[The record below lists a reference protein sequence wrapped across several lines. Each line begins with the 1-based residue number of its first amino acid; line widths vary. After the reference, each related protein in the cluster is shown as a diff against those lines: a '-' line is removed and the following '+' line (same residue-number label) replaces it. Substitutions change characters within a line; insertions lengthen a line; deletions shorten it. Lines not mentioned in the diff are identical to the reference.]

1 MKPQH
6 IKMSNQRQVST
17 FAIVLLMASL
27 VIGVWLS
34 APTCYATDPAP
45 PYNETEV
52 EERLDNIEKM
62 LEEMRGVIYEIK
74 YGLFGARVIKTPIT
88 PEPITNET
96 DVIILP
102 EPVTN
107 ETDVVIIVT
116 DPLEELNLRIDYL
129 DTSLQDLTEELFILQ
144 ADYGAHLGLYNEI
157 IEDLYSKIDTLT
169 KANQKIG
176 YLENDIQTLIF
187 KQSKL
192 QTNFFRIAIVTAV
205 TAVTVILCLFL
216 LIRKKS

>member
-1 MKPQH
+1 MK
-6 IKMSNQRQVST
+6 RQVSGI
-17 FAIVLLMASL
+17 AIALLMMGL
-27 VIGVWLS
+27 VIGVGS
-34 APTCYATDPAP
+34 CYATDPEDLP
-45 PYNETEV
+45 WSNETDIIILPWNNETAV
-52 EERLDNIEKM
+52 EERLDDIEKM

-116 DPLEELNLRIDYL
+116 DPLEGLNLRIDYL
-129 DTSLQDLTEELFILQ
+129 DTSLQDLTEEFSILQ
-144 ADYGAHLGLYNEI
+144 TAYDEHLGLYNVVV
-157 IEDLYSKIDTLT
+157 EDLYSEID
-169 KANQKIG
+169 A
-176 YLENDIQTLIF
+176 LIF

-192 QTNFFRIAIVTAV
+192 RTNIRYVQFATVVMAIVMVFGGWAITKDLA
-205 TAVTVILCLFL
+205 AE
-216 LIRKKS
+216 IRKTSEARK